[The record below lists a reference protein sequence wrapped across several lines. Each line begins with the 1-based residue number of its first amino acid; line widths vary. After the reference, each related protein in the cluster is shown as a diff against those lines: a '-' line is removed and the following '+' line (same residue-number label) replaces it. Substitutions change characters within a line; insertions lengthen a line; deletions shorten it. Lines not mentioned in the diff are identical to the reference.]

1 MKAVLQKSE
10 EKMQKSI
17 SALEKDYGSIRA
29 GRANPHVLDKI
40 MVDCYGTPTSLPQLA
55 AISVSE
61 ARVLVIQPWD
71 ASCLR
76 DVERAILTSDLG
88 INPTNDGK
96 LIRIVFPQLTE
107 ERRKELCKEVSALA
121 EKAKVAVRSI
131 RRDSNE
137 KLKSMKKSGEITE
150 DDLSEGEKKIQKLTD
165 KYCKQVDDIAKEKE
179 KEIMEI

>member
-1 MKAVLQKSE
+1 M
-10 EKMQKSI
+10 
-17 SALEKDYGSIRA
+17 
-29 GRANPHVLDKI
+29 
-40 MVDCYGTPTSLPQLA
+40 
-55 AISVSE
+55 
-61 ARVLVIQPWD
+61 
-71 ASCLR
+71 
-76 DVERAILTSDLG
+76 
-88 INPTNDGK
+88 
-96 LIRIVFPQLTE
+96 IRIVFPQLTE

>member
-17 SALEKDYGSIRA
+17 EALERDYGSIRA

-40 MVDCYGTPTSLPQLA
+40 MVDYYGTPTSLPQLA

-71 ASCLR
+71 ASCLK

-107 ERRKELCKEVSALA
+107 ERRKELCKEA

-137 KLKSMKKSGEITE
+137 KLKAMKKSGEITE

-165 KYCKQVDDIAKEKE
+165 KYCKQVDEIAKDKE